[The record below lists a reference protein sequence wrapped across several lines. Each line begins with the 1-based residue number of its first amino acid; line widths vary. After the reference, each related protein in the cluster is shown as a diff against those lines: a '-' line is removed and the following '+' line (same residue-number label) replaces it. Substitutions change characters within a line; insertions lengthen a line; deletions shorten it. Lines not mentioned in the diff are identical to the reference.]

1 MRGENSPF
9 ADVAIIFLKDGCV
22 PVIESGKVRLAY
34 EEYGTGEPVLLL
46 PPAATPA
53 RVWALHQVPAIVEAG
68 YRAITLD
75 ARGTQASPPSS
86 PFRLP
91 DLIVDASLLIAEL
104 GFAPCLV
111 VGASLGAMIGQELAL
126 ANPGLV
132 RAAVLLGTRS
142 RTDYFRGK
150 LTRAM
155 AAQARSGNPP
165 SELDALLLL
174 SQLFSAAT
182 LADEKAAADLLTLFR
197 GFYSAGV
204 GPAMQY
210 EATIIPD
217 RTAALRHVTRPCMVI
232 AFAEDSFTPP
242 EACREVAAAV
252 PGCRYAEISGCGHF
266 GFLERPEQVNATL
279 IDFFSAVP

>member
-1 MRGENSPF
+1 M
-9 ADVAIIFLKDGCV
+9 

-34 EEYGTGEPVLLL
+34 EEYGTGDPVLLL

-53 RVWALHQVPAIVEAG
+53 RVWTLHQVPAIVAAG

-75 ARGTQASPPSS
+75 ARGTHVSPPSS
-86 PFRLP
+86 PFRLA

-104 GFAPCLV
+104 GLAPCFV

-126 ANPGLV
+126 AHPDLV
-132 RAAVLLGTRS
+132 RAAALLGTRS
-142 RTDYFRGK
+142 RTDFFRGK

-155 AAQARSGNPP
+155 AVRARSGNPP
-165 SELDALLLL
+165 SELEALLLL

-182 LADEKAAADLLTLFR
+182 LADETAAANLLTVFR
-197 GFYSAGV
+197 GFYAAGV

-217 RTAALRHVTRPCMVI
+217 RTAALTHVTRPCMVV
-232 AFAEDSFTPP
+232 AFAEDSLTPP
-242 EACREVAAAV
+242 AACREVAAAV
-252 PGCRYAEISGCGHF
+252 PACRYIEISGCGHF
-266 GFLERPEQVNATL
+266 GFLEHPEQVNATL
-279 IDFFSAVP
+279 IDFLAAVP